1 MDIQEQ
7 PQDSI
12 QNPTPQDPT
21 TLGWKLIRP
30 GGEPEFTALIGPF
43 WARRENASWTYAFR
57 AEPRHANTRGVIHGG
72 MLMSFADQALSLLA
86 WEAAGRQPCAT
97 VGLNNQF
104 IAAAKPGDWIVAR
117 GRVVRRT
124 RSLVFMQGTLSVNDG
139 EILSA
144 DGIWKLLGAE

>member
-1 MDIQEQ
+1 M
-7 PQDSI
+7 
-12 QNPTPQDPT
+12 
-21 TLGWKLIRP
+21 GWKLIRA
-30 GGEPEFTALIGPF
+30 GIDTDFSALIGPF
-43 WARRENASWTYAFR
+43 WARREDAGWTYAFR
-57 AEPRHANTRGVIHGG
+57 AEPRHANPRGVIHGG

-86 WEAAGRQPCAT
+86 WEAAGRRPCAT

-124 RSLVFMQGTLSVNDG
+124 RSLVFMQGILSVNDG

-144 DGIWKLLGAE
+144 DGIWKLLGVE

>member
-7 PQDSI
+7 PQDS
-12 QNPTPQDPT
+12 TLQDPAN
-21 TLGWKLIRP
+21 LGWKLIRA
-30 GGEPEFTALIGPF
+30 GIDTDFSALIGPF
-43 WARRENASWTYAFR
+43 WARREDAGWTYAFR
-57 AEPRHANTRGVIHGG
+57 AEPRHANPRGVIHGG

-86 WEAAGRQPCAT
+86 WEAAGRRPCAT

-124 RSLVFMQGTLSVNDG
+124 RSLVFMQGILSVNDG

-144 DGIWKLLGAE
+144 DGIWKLLGVE